1 MSDTTSKP
9 EAARPTPPEMEMA
22 GSCPACEGDVSVR
35 FTGRRAASI
44 CRKCGYVVHS
54 IIHQHG
60 GHLVFEQLVRAAA

>member
-9 EAARPTPPEMEMA
+9 ETTRPTPPEMEMA
-22 GSCPACEGDVSVR
+22 GGCPACEGDVSVR
-35 FTGRRAASI
+35 FTGRRAAAI
-44 CRKCGYVVHS
+44 CRKCGYVAHS

>member
-1 MSDTTSKP
+1 MSDTTPKP
-9 EAARPTPPEMEMA
+9 EATRPAAPEMEMS

-44 CRKCGYVVHS
+44 CRKCGYVAHS

-60 GHLVFEQLVRAAA
+60 GQIVFEQVVRAAA

>member
-1 MSDTTSKP
+1 
-9 EAARPTPPEMEMA
+9 MEMS

-44 CRKCGYVVHS
+44 CRKCGYVAHS

-60 GHLVFEQLVRAAA
+60 GQIVFEQVVRAAA